1 MGGGID
7 IVLGA
12 VYTIGMNGEILT
24 RFNADKIMPD
34 SGTLPEGTVVQVHS
48 GRHTPESFASF
59 LTSFSPETGLV
70 AALDL
75 VQKRRFELDNGS
87 RVQTSIKEGDRDPSQ
102 QLKVGESVYVGVGN
116 PDTQVADHIL
126 RPNFDMIG
134 VKQGETLGL
143 GDTAQMKVTGEDA
156 NGLYGT
162 VFQVDEKRPKIFN
175 GDGFTSP
182 SWLNE
187 RLPNEPLLSLRDL
200 EFLNAVPADQRHK
213 FGQLAF
219 SFVGDPQK
227 VIDAQNVL
235 AKMGYERA
243 EVHLK
248 IETKQA
254 IDQLEQLANLPG
266 VNIVFACGDLSEVAK
281 ANVDN
286 GIKWQLHNL
295 VGDGLRRLNKIGFN
309 GKTAIAYDY
318 GENVDSE
325 ETQRRY
331 RLLSVLERRYKRSIG
346 MWHTRVGMKQ
356 KTSNDLSVMVNNSRK
371 IANQKVAELVERLDN
386 FRSIFR
392 SDLPDINTSN

>member
-1 MGGGID
+1 
-7 IVLGA
+7 
-12 VYTIGMNGEILT
+12 MNGEILT

-59 LTSFSPETGLV
+59 LTTFSLETGLV

-75 VQKRRFELDNGS
+75 VQKRRFELDSGS
-87 RVQTSIKEGDRDPSQ
+87 RVQTSIKDGDRDPSQ
-102 QLKVGESVYVGVGN
+102 QLEVGESVYVGMGN
-116 PDTQVADHIL
+116 PDIEVADHIL
-126 RPNFDMIG
+126 RPNYNIIG

-143 GDTAQMKVTGEDA
+143 GDTAQMTVTGEDA
-156 NGLYGT
+156 NGLHGT
-162 VFQVDEKRPKIFN
+162 VFEVDDKRPKIFS
-175 GDGFTSP
+175 GDGFTAP

-187 RLPNEPLLSLRDL
+187 RLPDEPLLSARDL

-213 FGQLAF
+213 LGQVAL

-227 VIDAQNVL
+227 VVDAQNVL
-235 AKMGYERA
+235 VKMGYERA

-281 ANVDN
+281 ANAGN
-286 GIKWQLHNL
+286 GTKWQLHNL
-295 VGDGLRRLNKIGFN
+295 IGDGLRRLNKIGFN

-318 GENVDSE
+318 GENIDSA

-331 RLLSVLERRYKRSIG
+331 RLLSVLERRYNRPIG
-346 MWHTRVGMKQ
+346 MWHTRIGMKQ
-356 KTSNDLSVMVNNSRK
+356 KTSKDLSNTVNNSREV
-371 IANQKVAELVERLDN
+371 AHQNAAELQARVNAL
-386 FRSIFR
+386 RSIFR
-392 SDLPDINTSN
+392 SDLSDINTSN